1 MEVGLGVCGIFQ
13 QNCCF
18 TAQFNGE
25 EMLLADEVSEQG
37 IVSDHYHQDFYP
49 PFEMIKTTDFQ
60 FVCFL

>member
-37 IVSDHYHQDFYP
+37 IVSDHYHQDFIHP
-49 PFEMIKTTDFQ
+49 LKW
-60 FVCFL
+60 